1 MYIRQISRLNKDGTR
16 VRYLQLAHKVRDPVT
31 GKPRDQILCHLGR
44 EDRIDKAQLRRLI
57 RSLSRF
63 LDPADRVQVNAE
75 LAGLGKELVA
85 ERDLAYGGAYVL
97 EAIWRRLKL
106 DKVLEGL
113 LSARRYEIDLE
124 RLIFALVASRALAP
138 CSKLALERWV
148 GRKVHIEGLPEVS
161 VHALYRAMDFLV
173 EHAEEIQREVF
184 FSTASLLNLEVDLL
198 FFDTTT
204 TYFEIEEEDEFR
216 RYGHSK
222 DHRGDLPQI
231 VIGLAVTKEGIPV
244 RCWAW
249 PGSTCDASVV
259 EEVQGDL
266 SGWRLNR
273 VVWVVDRG
281 MAGREQRIAFRRG
294 GGHLIVGEKLRGGE
308 VEVREA
314 LSRGGRYRVVRDGLE
329 VKEIKVE
336 NGSELRRFVLVRN
349 PKEAARDR
357 KRRERILA
365 ELSAELE
372 RLNRG
377 LPKRGKEH
385 TRAVCALKS
394 HPVYGKYVRELPTGE
409 LVIDRGVVRREERLD
424 GKYLLST
431 TDPGLTAEEVA
442 LGYRQLLE
450 VERAFRTLKHT
461 LELRPLYHRLPERIR
476 AHVLLC
482 WLALLLVR
490 VMERMAGESWG
501 RMREELEEL
510 RLVTLRTVEG
520 TVQVVTEPTAAQRK
534 ILASLSIP
542 LPRRVKCLEL
552 DSRSV

>member
-1 MYIRQISRLNKDGTR
+1 MGMYIRQISRLNKDGTR
-16 VRYLQLAHKVRDPVT
+16 VRYLQLAHKVRDPQT

-44 EDRIDKAQLRRLI
+44 EDQIDKAQLKRLI

-75 LAGLGKELVA
+75 LAGLGKDLVA
-85 ERDLAYGGAYVL
+85 ERDLAYGGTYVL
-97 EAIWRRLKL
+97 ETIWRRLKL

-124 RLIFALVASRALAP
+124 RLIFALVASRVLAP

-204 TYFEIEEEDEFR
+204 TYFEIEGEDEFR

-273 VVWVVDRG
+273 VVWVC
-281 MAGREQRIAFRRG
+281 
-294 GGHLIVGEKLRGGE
+294 LLYT
-308 VEVREA
+308 
-314 LSRGGRYRVVRDGLE
+314 SPSPRD
-329 VKEIKVE
+329 
-336 NGSELRRFVLVRN
+336 
-349 PKEAARDR
+349 
-357 KRRERILA
+357 
-365 ELSAELE
+365 
-372 RLNRG
+372 
-377 LPKRGKEH
+377 
-385 TRAVCALKS
+385 
-394 HPVYGKYVRELPTGE
+394 
-409 LVIDRGVVRREERLD
+409 
-424 GKYLLST
+424 
-431 TDPGLTAEEVA
+431 
-442 LGYRQLLE
+442 
-450 VERAFRTLKHT
+450 
-461 LELRPLYHRLPERIR
+461 
-476 AHVLLC
+476 
-482 WLALLLVR
+482 
-490 VMERMAGESWG
+490 
-501 RMREELEEL
+501 
-510 RLVTLRTVEG
+510 
-520 TVQVVTEPTAAQRK
+520 
-534 ILASLSIP
+534 
-542 LPRRVKCLEL
+542 
-552 DSRSV
+552 